1 MAAQTYNFPTH
12 TNNDTFN
19 GVLFEVLVNAV
30 PADLTGATIKMQLK
44 DNSGKSIYEF
54 STTNNKLEIVDA
66 AAGKF
71 SFKKQVISVSPFRYK
86 YDIQITFSN
95 GDKKT
100 WIKGEWTISKDVTSQ

>member
-1 MAAQTYNFPTH
+1 MAVQTYNFPTH

-19 GVLFEVLVNAV
+19 GIEFEVLLNTVAV
-30 PADLTGATIKMQLK
+30 DLTGATIKMQLK
-44 DNSGKSIYEF
+44 DSSGKSVAEF
-54 STTNNKLEIVDA
+54 STTNSKLEITDA
-66 AAGKF
+66 VAGKF
-71 SFKKQVISVSPFRYK
+71 AFKKQIIAVSPFRYN